1 MKKYITML
9 LIFGL
14 LLGCTAC
21 GTSGA
26 ESSAAASV
34 EPSSSAP
41 EISSETEAETIQE
54 ASNPD
59 SEMTGM
65 DSAETVD
72 MLYYLNLG
80 GGSIMAACYTEEG
93 IAVMG
98 NDYFVVHVGDAEI
111 YNASGVKVTLD
122 ELTRG
127 CPIRISWPGMVMESY
142 PGQIAAEKVT
152 AISDTPD
159 PAVPA
164 EDEIPAING
173 GPKWWVPELQ
183 TDLPGLT
190 MEYTTTD
197 FSTAVFLSGLGSW
210 SYVDGEETIETISCG
225 AEVRD
230 WNFDNNT
237 CKRVGFDTVRFLCGT
252 ECSGMTVKAYVDGGE
267 EPVEVPVDEDGNITL
282 VDGQKVIYEIICT
295 WDTELYKGEGTYG
308 VKLIVP

>member
-1 MKKYITML
+1 MKKYMTML
-9 LIFGL
+9 LAFAL
-14 LLGCTAC
+14 LLGCAGC

-26 ESSAAASV
+26 SAETPVSSVDEVSEMPSV
-34 EPSSSAP
+34 EAPSSDEETNP
-41 EISSETEAETIQE
+41 GSS
-54 ASNPD
+54 
-59 SEMTGM
+59 
-65 DSAETVD
+65 ETVD

-98 NDYFVVHVGDAEI
+98 QDYYVVHVGDAEI
-111 YNASGVKVTLD
+111 YNASGEKITLD

-127 CPIRISWPGMVMESY
+127 CPIRISWPGMIMESY

-164 EDEIPAING
+164 EDEIPAVNG
-173 GPKWWVPELQ
+173 GLKWWVPELQ
-183 TDLPGLT
+183 TELPGLT

-225 AEVRD
+225 AEIRD

-252 ECSGMTVKAYVDGGE
+252 ECSGMTVKAYVDDSE
-267 EPVEVPVDEDGNITL
+267 EPVEVPVDEDGNVTL
-282 VDGQKVIYEIICT
+282 VDGQEVIYEIICT